1 LGGGDI
7 LTKTERSIEI
17 NAPPEKIWPLIQ
29 WDRTPE
35 WYAPWTKVEWTS
47 IEKDKVGSTVHIAVE
62 LDVKT
67 ELDCETTEILE
78 NEKVAFRS
86 IGKNPTTGFHSLTPT
101 NGGTKV
107 TIGATYELPYSVL
120 GKLIDKVHT
129 RKVMEKSF
137 EVGLKKLKAII
148 EK

>member
-1 LGGGDI
+1 
-7 LTKTERSIEI
+7 LTKIERSIEI
-17 NAPPEKIWPLIQ
+17 NASPEKIWSMIQ

-47 IEKDKVGSTVHIAVE
+47 KEKDKVGSTVHITVE

-67 ELDCETTEILE
+67 ELDCETTEIVE

-101 NGGTKV
+101 NGGTTV
-107 TIGATYELPYSVL
+107 TLGATYELPYSVL

-129 RKVMEKSF
+129 RKIMEKSF
-137 EVGLKKLKAII
+137 EVGLKKLKDIV
-148 EK
+148 ENSEL